1 MAGLF
6 VWATAMLPSK
16 PDRKRTITEFAKEI
30 GFSSVGFAAATMP
43 EVNQRGFEA
52 FLEAGYQG
60 DMEWMEARKEQRTSP
75 TGLWS
80 DCRSVISLGMNYGP
94 ASDPLAKLALTDQ
107 ANVSVY
113 AQDRDYHD
121 LVKKRLKQIARWMVA
136 EYGGDLKVFVDTA
149 PVLEKPLAQS
159 AGIGWQGKH
168 TNLVSRDYGSWLFLG
183 EIYTTLELEP
193 DEAENDHCGGCRRCL
208 EICPTNAFPKP
219 YQLDARRCISY
230 LTIENKGPI
239 PLEFRKA
246 IGNRVYGC
254 DDCLAVCPWN
264 KFAKQTEEPTF
275 LPREAL
281 IEPKLAELLV
291 LNDTTFRALF
301 SGSPIKR
308 IGVDRFLRNILIA
321 AGNSGS
327 VDLVEPVVAHLKNN
341 SSLVRG
347 AAVWALSQL
356 LCSEEFNS
364 YREINTASETDGDV
378 LNEWE
383 FTP

>member
-1 MAGLF
+1 
-6 VWATAMLPSK
+6 
-16 PDRKRTITEFAKEI
+16 
-30 GFSSVGFAAATMP
+30 MP

-52 FLEAGYQG
+52 FLEAGFQG
-60 DMEWMEARKEQRTSP
+60 DMEWMESRKEQRASP

-94 ASDPLAKLALTDQ
+94 ASDPLAKLDLADQ
-107 ANVSVY
+107 ANISVY
-113 AQDRDYHD
+113 AQNRDYHD
-121 LVKKRLKQIARWMVA
+121 LVKKRLKQIARWMVS
-136 EYGGDLKVFVDTA
+136 EYGCELKVFVDTA

-168 TNLVSRDYGSWLFLG
+168 TNIVSREYGSWLFLG

-208 EICPTNAFPKP
+208 DICPTKAFPQP

-230 LTIENKGPI
+230 LTIEHKGPI
-239 PLEFRKA
+239 PQEFRKA

-264 KFAKQTEEPTF
+264 KFAQQTEELSF

-281 IEPKLAELLV
+281 VGPKLAELLV

-308 IGVDRFLRNILIA
+308 IGVERFLRNLLIA
-321 AGNSGS
+321 AGNSGLAS
-327 VDLVEPVVAHLKNN
+327 LVEPTSTQLAND
-341 SSLVRG
+341 SPLVRG

-356 LCSEEFNS
+356 LNVNEFQRLRLLHLATEADASVTSEWN
-364 YREINTASETDGDV
+364 
-378 LNEWE
+378 LK
-383 FTP
+383 P